1 MSQNQ
6 LEAVARGTRFYA
18 DTTSRSDMWIYVK
31 YSTHYLRR
39 FELYVREANATITQA
54 RGQVDSVPEGEVNAI
69 YIHNRGEVVV
79 GELSL
84 WHFAIPNQAML
95 DNIDQ
100 QVCLNSRL
108 ASLWTPSHIYHF
120 KGYGGNRIYDRART
134 AEPLT
139 LGFEEDAYYWQ
150 YSELADRTGR
160 VGLISQI

>member
-1 MSQNQ
+1 M
-6 LEAVARGTRFYA
+6 
-18 DTTSRSDMWIYVK
+18 K

-100 QVCLNSRL
+100 
-108 ASLWTPSHIYHF
+108 
-120 KGYGGNRIYDRART
+120 
-134 AEPLT
+134 
-139 LGFEEDAYYWQ
+139 
-150 YSELADRTGR
+150 
-160 VGLISQI
+160 